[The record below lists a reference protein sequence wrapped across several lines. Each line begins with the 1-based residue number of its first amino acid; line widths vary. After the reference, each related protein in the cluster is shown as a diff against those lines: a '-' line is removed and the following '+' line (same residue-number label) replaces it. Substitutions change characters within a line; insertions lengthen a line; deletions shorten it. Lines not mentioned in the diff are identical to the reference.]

1 MASISATDKLANVR
15 KVMTRSMTIAAAS
28 GWEWKGQYPSPMEA
42 NGIILRNHPYREQGF
57 ARFKFICYPLGPQPV
72 SPVNVVEFEHLVQ
85 LVEER
90 GRRIRSMKLARQSGY
105 RDLLWDKEGCPDW
118 ERAHFDGKTD
128 KVVTICTRYPCREIE
143 IVFCDKSLPRLE
155 EALNI
160 LSLKRSRCAAD
171 RPDPTYYDILSV
183 DALSVEKIN
192 STTDETV
199 CRRCNIAQPTPISKR
214 TISYIPRGPGQYYH
228 HLSNIAQHR
237 TCRLFSNFSVAIKI
251 RTMNDDV
258 VLDTCLWDDI
268 WLPVPKLD
276 IEPNGPLRLLNMILD
291 PKDPCNDKKII
302 STHDPRIAFNTTVFE
317 LPNMD
322 NSERLL
328 TRGASNV
335 QHPEIYGRGDAVSLD
350 CFCRSLKIT
359 TVNDES
365 ILESIRTRT
374 AEPRVS
380 EALEDIHSNPA
391 PLYIIT
397 GIKVAMGGTMDSVW
411 RQWPESRARMGHGNY
426 PEEEVKNITAAPG
439 SKTLEVREHSDY
451 VDFRT
456 VVDLLQDRGR
466 VEAPLVQTE

>member
-1 MASISATDKLANVR
+1 
-15 KVMTRSMTIAAAS
+15 
-28 GWEWKGQYPSPMEA
+28 
-42 NGIILRNHPYREQGF
+42 
-57 ARFKFICYPLGPQPV
+57 
-72 SPVNVVEFEHLVQ
+72 
-85 LVEER
+85 
-90 GRRIRSMKLARQSGY
+90 
-105 RDLLWDKEGCPDW
+105 
-118 ERAHFDGKTD
+118 
-128 KVVTICTRYPCREIE
+128 
-143 IVFCDKSLPRLE
+143 
-155 EALNI
+155 
-160 LSLKRSRCAAD
+160 
-171 RPDPTYYDILSV
+171 
-183 DALSVEKIN
+183 
-192 STTDETV
+192 
-199 CRRCNIAQPTPISKR
+199 
-214 TISYIPRGPGQYYH
+214 
-228 HLSNIAQHR
+228 
-237 TCRLFSNFSVAIKI
+237 
-251 RTMNDDV
+251 MNDDV

-302 STHDPRIAFNTTVFE
+302 STHDPRIAFNSTVFE

-328 TRGASNV
+328 SRGASNV

-350 CFCRSLKIT
+350 CFCKSLKVT

-365 ILESIRTRT
+365 ILESIRTRA

-391 PLYIIT
+391 SRPLYIIT
-397 GIKVAMGGTMDSVW
+397 GIKVATGGTMDSVW

-426 PEEEVKNITAAPG
+426 PEEEVRFMEGRIRVPAGAGRGDHFEWKDPIILAYQVKNITAVPG

-456 VVDLLQDRGR
+456 VVDLLQDMGR

>member
-1 MASISATDKLANVR
+1 MASISATDQLVNIK

-28 GWEWKGQYPSPMEA
+28 GWEWKGQYPSPMGA
-42 NGIILRNHPYREQGF
+42 NGIILRNHSYREQGF
-57 ARFKFICYPLGPQPV
+57 ARFNFICYPLGPQPV
-72 SPVNVVEFEHLVQ
+72 SPVNWR
-85 LVEER
+85 ER

-105 RDLLWDKEGCPDW
+105 RDLLWDKEVCPDW

-128 KVVTICTRYPCREIE
+128 KVVTICTRFPSS
-143 IVFCDKSLPRLE
+143 VQT
-155 EALNI
+155 
-160 LSLKRSRCAAD
+160 SRCAAD
-171 RPDPTYYDILSV
+171 RPDPTNYDTLSV
-183 DALSVEKIN
+183 DAL
-192 STTDETV
+192 
-199 CRRCNIAQPTPISKR
+199 
-214 TISYIPRGPGQYYH
+214 GYH
-228 HLSNIAQHR
+228 HLSNVAQH
-237 TCRLFSNFSVAIKI
+237 L
-251 RTMNDDV
+251 
-258 VLDTCLWDDI
+258 
-268 WLPVPKLD
+268 PKLD

-291 PKDPCNDKKII
+291 PKDPCNDKKTI
-302 STHDPRIAFNTTVFE
+302 STHDPRIAFNTTVSE

-322 NSERLL
+322 TSERLL

-365 ILESIRTRT
+365 IPESIRTRA

-391 PLYIIT
+391 SRPLYIIT
-397 GIKVAMGGTMDSVW
+397 GIKVATGGTMDSVW
-411 RQWPESRARMGHGNY
+411 RQWPDSKARMGHGNY
-426 PEEEVKNITAAPG
+426 PEDEVKNITAVPG

-456 VVDLLQDRGR
+456 VVDLLQDMGR